1 MNTCAI
7 LPVDKPAGWTSFDV
21 LAKLRGALGTRRLGH
36 AGTLDPMATGVL
48 AVFIGNATAAADR
61 QPDHDKT
68 YEATIRLGLRTDT
81 GDVTGTALET
91 APVTVGEAELK
102 AVLPQFMGRQMQL
115 PPMYSAVKINGQP
128 LYKAARKGQTVERTP
143 RPITIYEITYLG
155 SPAQGDYT
163 IRVSCSKGT
172 YIRVLAEDIGTALGV
187 PATLAALRRTR
198 AGAFKIEECHTL
210 PEILAAAE
218 AGTLQQSG
226 WLLPV
231 EHVFASLPALTV
243 DDAVKKHLFNG
254 CPTSHYRAQDGK
266 YRVYDAAGTF
276 LGLANVTQGGAAGG
290 KDLLRAGVN
299 ACIQTATGRTAVRS
313 TTGSMPTTMN
323 ILNTLAP
330 VGAPNGSAVAL
341 GYFDGVHLGH
351 RRVLGA
357 AVEYAA
363 AHGLTPAAFT
373 FSLPGGQSLK
383 GGRILSAGQKHA
395 RVAALGITAYMEP
408 PFESFRSLSPE
419 DFVNK
424 ILVECFAAKA
434 VFCGDNF
441 TFGAY
446 AAGNVDRLKEL
457 CAPLGIAVTTC
468 GHGTIRRADGF
479 LHSHPCRAGG
489 RPHRGCQRH
498 AAGRLLH

>member
-1 MNTCAI
+1 
-7 LPVDKPAGWTSFDV
+7 
-21 LAKLRGALGTRRLGH
+21 
-36 AGTLDPMATGVL
+36 
-48 AVFIGNATAAADR
+48 
-61 QPDHDKT
+61 
-68 YEATIRLGLRTDT
+68 
-81 GDVTGTALET
+81 
-91 APVTVGEAELK
+91 
-102 AVLPQFMGRQMQL
+102 
-115 PPMYSAVKINGQP
+115 
-128 LYKAARKGQTVERTP
+128 
-143 RPITIYEITYLG
+143 
-155 SPAQGDYT
+155 
-163 IRVSCSKGT
+163 
-172 YIRVLAEDIGTALGV
+172 
-187 PATLAALRRTR
+187 
-198 AGAFKIEECHTL
+198 
-210 PEILAAAE
+210 
-218 AGTLQQSG
+218 
-226 WLLPV
+226 
-231 EHVFASLPALTV
+231 
-243 DDAVKKHLFNG
+243 
-254 CPTSHYRAQDGK
+254 
-266 YRVYDAAGTF
+266 
-276 LGLANVTQGGAAGG
+276 
-290 KDLLRAGVN
+290 
-299 ACIQTATGRTAVRS
+299 
-313 TTGSMPTTMN
+313 MN

-457 CAPLGIAVTTC
+457 CAPLGIAVTIVDMAQYGGQTVSSTRIRAALEEGRIEDANAMLGAPYCIDWPVRHGKGIGTSKLGKPTINQNYPADALQPCTGVYLTRIWMDGRWWPSATGIGRRPTVDAANAPVTC
-468 GHGTIRRADGF
+468 ETYVPGYHGDTYGQTPVLEFHHYLCAVRKFGTLQELAD
-479 LHSHPCRAGG
+479 LIET
-489 RPHRGCQRH
+489 
-498 AAGRLLH
+498 AAQQSIAYFAAKEEA

>member
-1 MNTCAI
+1 
-7 LPVDKPAGWTSFDV
+7 
-21 LAKLRGALGTRRLGH
+21 
-36 AGTLDPMATGVL
+36 
-48 AVFIGNATAAADR
+48 
-61 QPDHDKT
+61 
-68 YEATIRLGLRTDT
+68 
-81 GDVTGTALET
+81 
-91 APVTVGEAELK
+91 
-102 AVLPQFMGRQMQL
+102 
-115 PPMYSAVKINGQP
+115 
-128 LYKAARKGQTVERTP
+128 
-143 RPITIYEITYLG
+143 
-155 SPAQGDYT
+155 
-163 IRVSCSKGT
+163 
-172 YIRVLAEDIGTALGV
+172 
-187 PATLAALRRTR
+187 
-198 AGAFKIEECHTL
+198 
-210 PEILAAAE
+210 
-218 AGTLQQSG
+218 
-226 WLLPV
+226 
-231 EHVFASLPALTV
+231 
-243 DDAVKKHLFNG
+243 
-254 CPTSHYRAQDGK
+254 
-266 YRVYDAAGTF
+266 
-276 LGLANVTQGGAAGG
+276 
-290 KDLLRAGVN
+290 
-299 ACIQTATGRTAVRS
+299 
-313 TTGSMPTTMN
+313 MN

-330 VGAPNGSAVAL
+330 VCAPNGSAVAL

-457 CAPLGIAVTTC
+457 CAPAGHRRDHC

-498 AAGRLLH
+498 AGGALLH